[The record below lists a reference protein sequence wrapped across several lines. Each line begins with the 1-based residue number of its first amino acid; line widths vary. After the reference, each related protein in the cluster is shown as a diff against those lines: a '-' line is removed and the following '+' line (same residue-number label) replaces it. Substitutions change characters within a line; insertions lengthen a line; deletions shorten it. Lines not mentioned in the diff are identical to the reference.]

1 MSTYFT
7 RDDARVI
14 LKDLALE
21 CRRIAVASGWE
32 DKDRDFAVDIA
43 LFHSEISE
51 ALEEYQ
57 KNPDVTKTYRSYQGG
72 RDGSLEGP
80 GKPEGVAAELADA
93 IIRILHSAAQR
104 NIPVVD
110 EIFAKL
116 TYNETR
122 SYRHGGKT
130 V

>member
-57 KNPDVTKTYRSYQGG
+57 KDPDVTYTYLSAVPG
-72 RDGSLEGP
+72 RGP
-80 GKPEGVAAELADA
+80 DKPEGVAAELADV